1 MFSLDAVAQ
10 LAASHVTVFSLYLSG
25 FYGRPD
31 TEGNYPKAP
40 LMVLVAAQT

>member
-1 MFSLDAVAQ
+1 MFSLEEMAQ
-10 LAASHVTVFSLYLSG
+10 FAASHVTVFSLYLSG

-31 TEGNYPKAP
+31 TEGNYPKPP